1 MLEGT
6 IAVWRFTP
14 QAWLPLAGFVLTL
27 GLGLYVWHRKRTAL
41 LNQSFAL
48 LNVAAALWN
57 LDVFFLFTIQDEAVA
72 GSLDRLLQIP
82 IVSVPFL
89 ALFFFFTFLG
99 LRRDHPL
106 LVGFGIWT
114 VILWFVSASPEFIAS
129 WERHWYGYYGRA
141 GRLYPLFIGT
151 LLVYLAVSC
160 RVLLQAYGRSR
171 DHLLRNQIIYLLL
184 ANLVLVVV
192 SLHNFGPLYGAA
204 RVPLGNLAAV
214 LYFFVISATIV
225 RYRLLDAHVLFRYG
239 LIYST
244 LTVVI
249 SGLYLLIILGLQGWF
264 QEEVFSGS
272 LLLPMVPAVAVA
284 FAFGPAKSSLQE
296 RLDRHFFRSRAL
308 LRSRLAGFADSIGPY
323 DREGEIW
330 RAAWDAGWKYVDP
343 RWAAVISD
351 REDGRR
357 PEITA
362 GDIPDDTGKEGLRL
376 SLEGREGLLGV
387 CTLGP
392 KRGGDLYSREE
403 LAFVRAIAAQSALAI
418 EKVRLA
424 EEGKKKERLAA
435 MGQAAAV
442 ISHDLRNHLNAIRAA
457 AALLRSRVP
466 KGEARSLVEVVEG
479 EITRSDRYISE
490 VLSACREP
498 LPSRR
503 PVELGAFLERFSRSW
518 PQGDFASMKM
528 ELFLPRK
535 PLAIRVDPL
544 QLERVLRNLGRNS
557 AEAAGGCGTVRVRC
571 ERLDGGKAMIVFS
584 DDGPGI
590 AESALPRL
598 FEPFHTTKRSGT
610 GLGLSIARAIVDA
623 HGGRMEV
630 ISGAGP
636 GASFGI
642 TLPSGEP
649 GSRGENGEW
658 RECSE
663 PKGKEDIY
671 D

>member
-6 IAVWRFTP
+6 IAVWKFTP

-27 GLGLYVWHRKRTAL
+27 GLGLYVWHRRRAAL
-41 LNQSFAL
+41 VNQSFAL

-57 LDVFFLFTIQDEAVA
+57 LDVFFLFTIQDAAVA
-72 GSLDRLLQIP
+72 GALDRLLQIP

-89 ALFFFFTFLG
+89 ALFFFFAFLG

-106 LVGFGIWT
+106 LVGFGLWT
-114 VILWFVSASPEFIAS
+114 VMLWFLSSSPEFIS
-129 WERHWYGYYGRA
+129 GWERHWYGYYGRA
-141 GRLYPLFIGT
+141 GRLYPLFIVT
-151 LLVYLAVSC
+151 LLFYLVVSC

-204 RVPLGNLAAV
+204 RLPLGNLAAV
-214 LYFFVISATIV
+214 LYFFVISATII

-239 LIYST
+239 LIYSM

-308 LRSRLAGFADSIGPY
+308 LRSRLAGFADSITPF

-330 RAAWDAGWKYVDP
+330 RTAWDSGWKYVDP
-343 RWAAVISD
+343 RWAAVVSD
-351 REDGRR
+351 HDDGRR
-357 PEITA
+357 HEITA
-362 GDIPDDTGKEGLRL
+362 GDIPDDTGKEGLL
-376 SLEGREGLLGV
+376 LPLQGREGALGV

-392 KRGGDLYSREE
+392 KRGGDLYSKEE
-403 LAFVRAIAAQSALAI
+403 LSFVRAIAAQSALAI

-424 EEGKKKERLAA
+424 DKGRKKEKLAA
-435 MGQAAAV
+435 MGQTAAV

-466 KGEARSLVEVVEG
+466 KGEARGLVEVVEG
-479 EITRSDRYISE
+479 EIRRGDRYISD

-498 LPSRR
+498 LPSRCA
-503 PVELGAFLERFSRSW
+503 VELGLFLERFSRSW

-528 ELFLPRK
+528 EVDLPPE
-535 PLAIRVDPL
+535 PLSIRVDPL

-557 AEAAGGCGTVRVRC
+557 AEATGGCGTVRVRC
-571 ERLDGGKAMIVFS
+571 ERLEGGEAKIVFS

-598 FEPFHTTKRSGT
+598 FEPFHTTKKSGA
-610 GLGLSIARAIVDA
+610 GLGLSIARSIVDA

-630 ISGAGP
+630 LSGAGP
-636 GASFGI
+636 GASFRI
-642 TLPSGEP
+642 MLPPGEP
-649 GSRGENGEW
+649 ERCGEGGK
-658 RECSE
+658 RRYRSD
-663 PKGKEDIY
+663 PKEKEGNHD
-671 D
+671 

>member
-1 MLEGT
+1 MLERT
-6 IAVWRFTP
+6 MAVWKFTP

-57 LDVFFLFTIQDEAVA
+57 LDVFLLFTIQDAAVA
-72 GSLDRLLQIP
+72 GALDRLLQVP
-82 IVSVPFL
+82 IVSIPFL

-106 LVGFGIWT
+106 LVGFGLWT
-114 VILWFVSASPEFIAS
+114 VMLWFVSASPEFISS

-141 GRLYPLFIGT
+141 GRLYPLFVGT
-151 LLVYLAVSC
+151 LLIYLAVSC
-160 RVLLQAYGRSR
+160 RFLLQAYRRSR
-171 DHLLRNQIIYLLL
+171 DHLFRNQIVYLLL
-184 ANLVLVVV
+184 ANLVLVLV

-204 RVPLGNLAAV
+204 SLPLGNLAAV
-214 LYFFVISATIV
+214 LYFFVIAVTIV

-239 LIYST
+239 LIYTT
-244 LTVVI
+244 LTVVL

-308 LRSRLAGFADSIGPY
+308 LRSRLAGFADCIGPF

-330 RAAWDAGWKYVDP
+330 RAAWA
-343 RWAAVISD
+343 AAVSD
-351 REDGRR
+351 RGDGRR
-357 PEITA
+357 REITA
-362 GDIPDDTGKEGLRL
+362 GDLPDDIEKDGLRL
-376 SLEGREGLLGV
+376 PLEGRGGALGA
-387 CTLGP
+387 CLLGP

-418 EKVRLA
+418 EKVRLV
-424 EEGKKKERLAA
+424 EEGRKKEQLAA
-435 MGQAAAV
+435 VGSTAAV
-442 ISHDLRNHLNAIRAA
+442 ISHELRNHLNNIRAA

-466 KGEARSLVEVVEG
+466 KGDAEVLVEAIEG
-479 EITRSDRYISE
+479 EIRRGDRYISD
-490 VLSACREP
+490 VLAACREP
-498 LPSRR
+498 SPSLCS
-503 PVELGAFLERFSRSW
+503 VELGTFLEGFSRSW
-518 PQGDFASMKM
+518 PRGDFVSMRI
-528 ELFLPRK
+528 ELDLPPE

-557 AEAAGGCGTVRVRC
+557 AEVTGGSGTVRIRC
-571 ERLDGGKAMIVFS
+571 ERQEGGKTMIAFS

-590 AESALPRL
+590 AESALPRI
-598 FEPFHTTKRSGT
+598 FEPFHTTKKSGT
-610 GLGLSIARAIVDA
+610 GLGLSIAKAIVDA
-623 HGGRMEV
+623 HGGKIEV
-630 ISGAGP
+630 RDGAGT
-636 GASFGI
+636 GASFRI
-642 TLPSGEP
+642 TLPSGDP
-649 GSRGENGEW
+649 GGRTEIGRRQERNTL
-658 RECSE
+658 RR
-663 PKGKEDIY
+663 KEIIHG
-671 D
+671 

>member
-1 MLEGT
+1 MFERT
-6 IAVWRFTP
+6 VAVWKFTP

-57 LDVFFLFTIQDEAVA
+57 LDVFLLFTIQDAAVA
-72 GSLDRLLQIP
+72 GALDRLLQVP
-82 IVSVPFL
+82 IVSIPFL

-99 LRRDHPL
+99 LRRNHPL
-106 LVGFGIWT
+106 LIGFGLWT
-114 VILWFVSASPEFIAS
+114 VMLWFVSSSPEFISS

-151 LLVYLAVSC
+151 LLIYLAVSC
-160 RVLLQAYGRSR
+160 RFLLRAHKSSR
-171 DHLLRNQIIYLLL
+171 DHLFRNQIVYLLL

-204 RVPLGNLAAV
+204 RIPLGNLAAV
-214 LYFFVISATIV
+214 LYFFVISSTIV

-244 LTVVI
+244 LTIVL
-249 SGLYLLIILGLQGWF
+249 SGLYLLIILGLQGWC

-272 LLLPMVPAVAVA
+272 LLLPMMPAVAVA

-308 LRSRLAGFADSIGPY
+308 LRSRLAEFADSIGPF

-330 RAAWDAGWKYVDP
+330 RAAWDSGWKYVDP
-343 RWAAVISD
+343 EWAAVVSD
-351 REDGRR
+351 RDDGLR

-362 GDIPDDTGKEGLRL
+362 GHIPDNSDEKGIHLPL
-376 SLEGREGLLGV
+376 DGREGALGA
-387 CTLGP
+387 CLLGP
-392 KRGGDLYSREE
+392 KRGGDLYSGEE

-418 EKVRLA
+418 EKVRLVA
-424 EEGKKKERLAA
+424 EGRKKERLATV
-435 MGQAAAV
+435 GGTAAA
-442 ISHDLRNHLNAIRAA
+442 ISHELRNYLNTIRAA

-466 KGEARSLVEVVEG
+466 KGEAEELVGVVEG
-479 EITRSDRYISE
+479 EIRRGDRYISD

-498 LPSRR
+498 LPSRC
-503 PVELGAFLERFSRSW
+503 PVEFVAFLERFSRSW
-518 PQGDFASMKM
+518 PQGDFAAMKI
-528 ELFLPRK
+528 ELDLPPS
-535 PLAIRVDPL
+535 PLVICVDPL

-557 AEAAGGCGTVRVRC
+557 AEVTGGSGTVRIRC
-571 ERLDGGKAMIVFS
+571 ERLEGGKVMLAFS

-598 FEPFHTTKRSGT
+598 FEPFHTTKKSGT
-610 GLGLSIARAIVDA
+610 GLGLSIAKAIVDA
-623 HGGRMEV
+623 HGGKIEV
-630 ISGAGP
+630 RSGTGP
-636 GASFGI
+636 GASFRI
-642 TLPSGEP
+642 TLPSDEP
-649 GSRGENGEW
+649 ERGSESGGRQKW
-658 RECSE
+658 STLR
-663 PKGKEDIY
+663 GKESNHG
-671 D
+671 